1 MRPRRPGAQRATLA
15 WVFLL
20 IAAGSSAESQRL
32 SGAGVHGV
40 VRDSMGAPIA
50 GVDVAITGSGM
61 RSRTNDSGVYRLAG
75 LAPGPATLTARRIG
89 YRAFNQTLHLRDG
102 DALTMDIRLSMSAA
116 LLSGIQVTA
125 PREPYE
131 TRLAGFYAR
140 MERHVG
146 RFVTRERIDR
156 ANNANLSALL
166 RELPGVQIG
175 ANSMQGRVIRLRG
188 ADCPPLVFID
198 GFPASAGEFDLDMIE
213 PQSVE
218 GVEVYSGSASV
229 PPEFSGPRDLD
240 RCGVS
245 AIWSRPSRPRAH
257 VTDVPDTVAEAR
269 KAHAF
274 ATALTSDQVDVAARL
289 DSASLRPSY
298 PDSLY
303 RAGIGGRVV
312 VEFVV
317 DTSGKVD
324 QVSVDVMASSDPLFA
339 LAVRQALGLTRF
351 VPAILRGV
359 RVRQVVQLPVEFT
372 PPAGRASAKTP

>member
-1 MRPRRPGAQRATLA
+1 MRQRRRGVHRAILA
-15 WVFLL
+15 GVFLL
-20 IAAGSSAESQRL
+20 ISAGRSVEAQRL
-32 SGAGVHGV
+32 SGASVQGV
-40 VRDSMGAPIA
+40 VRDSAGAPIA
-50 GVDVAITGSGM
+50 GVDVAIAGSGM
-61 RSRTNDSGVYRLAG
+61 RSRTNDSGAYRIAG

-89 YRAFNQTLHLRDG
+89 YRAFSEALRLRDG
-102 DALTMDIRLSMSAA
+102 DALRVDIRLSMSAA

-131 TRLAGFYAR
+131 ARLAGFYSR
-140 MERHVG
+140 MEHHVG

-166 RELPGVQIG
+166 REIPGVQIG

-240 RCGVS
+240 RCGVI
-245 AIWSRPSRPRAH
+245 AIWSRPSRPH
-257 VTDVPDTVAEAR
+257 VRVASAPDTLAEAR
-269 KAHAF
+269 KATAF
-274 ATALTSDQVDVAARL
+274 ATAYTSDQVDVAARL

-298 PDSLY
+298 PDSLF
-303 RAGIGGRVV
+303 RAGAGGRVV

-317 DTSGKVD
+317 DTMGAVELA
-324 QVSVDVMASSDPLFA
+324 SVDVMASSHPLFA

-351 VPAILRGV
+351 VPATLKGV

-372 PPAGRASAKTP
+372 PPAGRPEKVP